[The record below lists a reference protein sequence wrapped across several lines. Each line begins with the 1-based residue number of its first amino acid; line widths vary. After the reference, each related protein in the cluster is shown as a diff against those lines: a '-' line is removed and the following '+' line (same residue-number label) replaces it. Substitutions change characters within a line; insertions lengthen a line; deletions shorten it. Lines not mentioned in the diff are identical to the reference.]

1 VSEPPPPSS
10 AEAIASAEPQIP
22 TLDLRVAQARAEA
35 ALFGA
40 SEAVKIGRY
49 RVIER
54 IGAGGMGVVWSAW
67 DPTIGRAVALK
78 LASSGDAVARARARD
93 EGRALGRLSHP
104 NVVPIYDVLD
114 HDERVFLVMELVKG
128 ETLRA
133 AGRARTPAQLIRDY
147 RQAADGLAAAHRAGL
162 IHRDFKPDNAIL
174 GDDGRVRVLD
184 FGLADEAGGGDGR
197 VAGTRGYMAP
207 EQEAGAAL
215 TEAVDQYAL
224 CVSLREALVAR
235 GGVPRW
241 LAPLLARGTAARP
254 EERFPSM
261 EALAAALALD
271 PMTRWRRRGLVAGA
285 ALAVAAAGAAFWL
298 GQARS
303 SERVE
308 PCSGAASS
316 IAASWGPARRAELAR
331 HLRGLGGSY
340 VAEAGPRVVATLDR
354 YADAWVALHR
364 ASCLARERRELSDAA
379 YDRRLACLARPRA
392 ALAAVA
398 ALTAATTVGELPGLV
413 RATAELPDPAAC
425 DDDAALAAG
434 LAPPPTAQAAE
445 VAAIDAALVQLAV
458 ERDAGRTG
466 ELGPALDAA
475 VARAEATG
483 YRPLIA
489 RARLARGRLA
499 LTLDDDGLGVD
510 DFAIAQRAA
519 LAGGELA
526 LAIEAWA
533 RRAWA
538 SATAGL
544 TDATQAIAGLE
555 IVRGLDDSLGPRG
568 QFARALLENNLG
580 SIALGR
586 GDRALAR
593 ARFEQ
598 ARVLARELGGPGA
611 IELTAASQNLLLV
624 LDDDDHRRAVGR
636 ELSATL
642 DRLLG
647 SRHPQALSARAAVAL
662 ADRDDARALAEL
674 TAVVEQLAADHP
686 SRGGLLAEVAHEPL
700 WLAARAGERE
710 VVARL
715 AARVAA
721 AASTGAPGHELTWAA
736 AFAAWA
742 RGDAAA
748 ATAQLTELRAQLAV
762 AADAPWWQRKRALD
776 VELALLVVAPTP
788 PADPRGAAAL
798 LAAVGPSMAPVA
810 YRRRAAALAAL
821 TARP

>member
-1 VSEPPPPSS
+1 
-10 AEAIASAEPQIP
+10 
-22 TLDLRVAQARAEA
+22 
-35 ALFGA
+35 
-40 SEAVKIGRY
+40 
-49 RVIER
+49 
-54 IGAGGMGVVWSAW
+54 
-67 DPTIGRAVALK
+67 
-78 LASSGDAVARARARD
+78 
-93 EGRALGRLSHP
+93 
-104 NVVPIYDVLD
+104 
-114 HDERVFLVMELVKG
+114 
-128 ETLRA
+128 
-133 AGRARTPAQLIRDY
+133 
-147 RQAADGLAAAHRAGL
+147 
-162 IHRDFKPDNAIL
+162 
-174 GDDGRVRVLD
+174 
-184 FGLADEAGGGDGR
+184 
-197 VAGTRGYMAP
+197 
-207 EQEAGAAL
+207 
-215 TEAVDQYAL
+215 
-224 CVSLREALVAR
+224 
-235 GGVPRW
+235 
-241 LAPLLARGTAARP
+241 
-254 EERFPSM
+254 
-261 EALAAALALD
+261 
-271 PMTRWRRRGLVAGA
+271 
-285 ALAVAAAGAAFWL
+285 
-298 GQARS
+298 
-303 SERVE
+303 
-308 PCSGAASS
+308 
-316 IAASWGPARRAELAR
+316 
-331 HLRGLGGSY
+331 
-340 VAEAGPRVVATLDR
+340 
-354 YADAWVALHR
+354 
-364 ASCLARERRELSDAA
+364 
-379 YDRRLACLARPRA
+379 
-392 ALAAVA
+392 
-398 ALTAATTVGELPGLV
+398 
-413 RATAELPDPAAC
+413 
-425 DDDAALAAG
+425 
-434 LAPPPTAQAAE
+434 
-445 VAAIDAALVQLAV
+445 
-458 ERDAGRTG
+458 
-466 ELGPALDAA
+466 
-475 VARAEATG
+475 
-483 YRPLIA
+483 
-489 RARLARGRLA
+489 